1 MNKLKLAF
9 VLFLLTPF
17 IGVQFVMAATCPMM
31 NMPTSKIESVQA
43 SSHMQMMD
51 CHTQKTDVK
60 GQNQQGSKVC
70 QHCAMCHL
78 VYLELPVIELHTPV
92 QFVHENDMAQHA
104 LSQIQIMDSPPP
116 KSTLS

>member
-31 NMPTSKIESVQA
+31 NMQAPKIESVQA
-43 SSHMQMMD
+43 SSSMQMMD

-60 GQNQQGSKVC
+60 GQNQQDSKVC

-78 VYLELPVIELHTPV
+78 VYLELPAIEQHASV
-92 QFVHENDMAQHA
+92 KFVYENDMAQHA

-116 KSTLS
+116 KFILS

>member
-31 NMPTSKIESVQA
+31 NMPTSKIESVQM
-43 SSHMQMMD
+43 SSPLQMMD

-60 GQNQQGSKVC
+60 DQNQQGVKVC

-78 VYLELPVIELHTPV
+78 VYLELPFTQQRFSVK
-92 QFVHENDMAQHA
+92 FVYENDMAQYA

-116 KSTLS
+116 KSNLS